1 MRRLQLPHPG
11 LPSALLAFLCAGA
24 FACGNKEEAPAA
36 PTGPIVSV
44 LDLSLSLRSRAA
56 APSDAHEVELGSG
69 ALAVGGQQV
78 LTLTDGQF
86 APADRSGDELPKLKE
101 ALGKSPHANMVFSVG
116 SSVPYS
122 SAALVLQTAKAAG
135 VKSVSFKV
143 RAPGSTSN
151 TGFMT
156 LDNFSLRPKSKND
169 EEIAIAGS
177 TTRPW
182 SDFTSK
188 WDAVQSACRASP
200 TGNCAYKPEQIA
212 DGGNLRI
219 VLYAAGQGANIAFYR
234 VGAPPPEPAPAAP
247 EPDKKGKKA
256 KGKTKKN
263 SKTVD
268 PVADVEQAPPATEAG
283 FQFRT
288 QEAVNAASAISESM
302 RPVCGASACGVVV
315 QGEKA
320 TLFVRLLALIGA
332 AFPDGTPAPI
342 VAFEL
347 P

>member
-1 MRRLQLPHPG
+1 M
-11 LPSALLAFLCAGA
+11 LAALCAGA
-24 FACGNKEEAPAA
+24 FACGKKEEGPSA

-44 LDLSLSLRSRAA
+44 LDLSLSLRSRAT
-56 APSDAHEVELGSG
+56 APSDAHEVELASS

-101 ALGKSPHANMVFSVG
+101 ALSKTPHANMSFAVG
-116 SSVPYS
+116 SALPYS

-135 VKSVSFKV
+135 VKSVSFRV
-143 RAPGSTSN
+143 RAPGATSN
-151 TGFMT
+151 TGFLT

-169 EEIAIAGS
+169 EEVAIPGVAA
-177 TTRPW
+177 RPW
-182 SDFTSK
+182 SDFSSK
-188 WDAVQSACRASP
+188 WEAVQSACRASP

-212 DGGNLRI
+212 DGGNLKI

-234 VGAPPPEPAPAAP
+234 VGAPPPEAAPVAP
-247 EPDKKGKKA
+247 EPAKKGKKA
-256 KGKTKKN
+256 KSKGKKN
-263 SKTVD
+263 EKTVD
-268 PVADVEQAPPATEAG
+268 PVADVEQAAPATEAG

-288 QEAVNAASAISESM
+288 QEAVVPASAISESM
-302 RPVCGASACGVVV
+302 RPVCGASPCAAVVR
-315 QGEKA
+315 GEKA

-332 AFPDGTPAPI
+332 AFPDGTPAPVI
-342 VAFEL
+342 AFEL

>member
-1 MRRLQLPHPG
+1 M
-11 LPSALLAFLCAGA
+11 LAALCAA
-24 FACGNKEEAPAA
+24 ALACGAKEVAPAA
-36 PTGPIVSV
+36 PPGPTVGV
-44 LDLSLSLRSRAA
+44 LDLSLSLRSRAS
-56 APSDAHEVELGSG
+56 APSDAHEVELISS
-69 ALAVGGQQV
+69 ALGVGGQQV

-86 APADRSGDELPKLKE
+86 AAADRSGDELPKLKE
-101 ALGKSPHANMVFSVG
+101 AFSKTPHANMSFAVG
-116 SSVPYS
+116 SALPYS
-122 SAALVLQTAKAAG
+122 SVALVLQTAKAAG

-143 RAPGSTSN
+143 RAPGATTN

-169 EEIAIAGS
+169 EEVAILGVAA
-177 TTRPW
+177 RPW
-182 SDFTSK
+182 SEFASK
-188 WDAVQSACRASP
+188 WEAVQSACRASP

-212 DGGNLRI
+212 DGGNLKI
-219 VLYAAGQGANIAFYR
+219 VLYAAGQGANIGFYR
-234 VGAPPPEPAPAAP
+234 VGAPPPEALPAASEP
-247 EPDKKGKKA
+247 EKKGKKA
-256 KGKTKKN
+256 KSKAKKN

-268 PVADVEQAPPATEAG
+268 PVAEVEQAPPAAEAG

-288 QEAVNAASAISESM
+288 QEAVAASSAISESM